1 MIALLLFAVVGL
13 SCGALGFSPP
23 AVSIVATT
31 PTTTLPLTS
40 TITTVDPRI
49 IFPRW
54 SLGTAAERRDVLD
67 FSPRRTSNTATSSS
81 SSSPY
86 VTALFARTS
95 STNDD
100 DDRNDE
106 SSSSTPNWNQ
116 QADDYAA
123 SGIDPNETIARR
135 VIVTGDVDGGYYRS
149 CVKNEASRFRKLIG
163 TMSPPDDD
171 NNRRAEIYVEGKR
184 KMVDGFVRWCK
195 RGDVGLS
202 QAVVVESVVDEYPT
216 GLYDDFYVHTG
227 R

>member
-1 MIALLLFAVVGL
+1 
-13 SCGALGFSPP
+13 
-23 AVSIVATT
+23 
-31 PTTTLPLTS
+31 LTS

-81 SSSPY
+81 SSPY

-100 DDRNDE
+100 DDRHDE

>member
-1 MIALLLFAVVGL
+1 MMCPVVHVTYKVHL
-13 SCGALGFSPP
+13 TPP
-23 AVSIVATT
+23 S
-31 PTTTLPLTS
+31 PLTS

-54 SLGTAAERRDVLD
+54 SLRTATERGDDNIVSL
-67 FSPRRTSNTATSSS
+67 SRRTSKTATS

-86 VTALFARTS
+86 VTALFATTS
-95 STNDD
+95 TTD
-100 DDRNDE
+100 DDRHDE
-106 SSSSTPNWNQ
+106 SSSSLTPNWNQ

-163 TMSPPDDD
+163 TMSPPDND
-171 NNRRAEIYVEGKR
+171 NSRRAEIYVEGKR

-202 QAVVVESVVDEYPT
+202 QSVVVESVVDEYPT